1 MTALM
6 KPAGATRPCLHQGS
20 APLRGAASQCAMAL
34 NLRAGRSC
42 NGPARTRSSGITS
55 IPVSPSRTASSRAST
70 AHCAMSCSTRS
81 CSTAW
86 LTPAGSWPSGATTT
100 TMFAPTHRWEIERLH
115 KRVGRSCRTI
125 ASRPA
130 RLCRRAYRNI
140 QPQDSRYDRG
150 TAGGQVTCLEF
161 LKAGDTLV
169 VWKLDRLGRSLT
181 NLLAIITDLKN
192 RGVAFR
198 SLTEQMDTSTPH
210 GELLFSLFGALAQ
223 YERALTRERVM
234 AGLVAARRRGRRGGG
249 PPSIDAETIEQI
261 TAALDAGASKASVCR
276 SFKVPRS
283 TLIGPLDRIGWTGP
297 VKA

>member
-1 MTALM
+1 MLIGYMRVSSVDDRQSVDLQRDALLA
-6 KPAGATRPCLHQGS
+6 AGVDERHLYSDKA
-20 APLRGAASQCAMAL
+20 
-34 NLRAGRSC
+34 
-42 NGPARTRSSGITS
+42 
-55 IPVSPSRTASSRAST
+55 
-70 AHCAMSCSTRS
+70 
-81 CSTAW
+81 
-86 LTPAGSWPSGATTT
+86 SGA
-100 TMFAPTHRWEIERLH
+100 RDD
-115 KRVGRSCRTI
+115 
-125 ASRPA
+125 RPGLKA
-130 RLCRRAYRNI
+130 
-140 QPQDSRYDRG
+140 
-150 TAGGQVTCLEF
+150 CLEF

-198 SLTEQMDTSTPH
+198 YLTEQMDTSTPH

-234 AGLVAARRRGRRGGG
+234 AGLVAARRRGRRGGR

-283 TLIGPLDRIGWTGP
+283 TLIGTLDRIGWTGP